1 MKNTEDALT
10 QKPVKVDELPSSTFY
25 IGAAG
30 FEDRALALLNIFEK
44 SKRRFQHCE
53 AIEYEPYNPR
63 NRRSA
68 FDQKAGDLF
77 ESVSWETYHRFQP
90 EAFADA
96 LRRTRE
102 RSLMSSQVLLD
113 VSAMS
118 KMLIVVML
126 EGLRSLDCPLSIVY
140 SAAEIYHPTKSE
152 YEKRTLV
159 PPEPP
164 IFVTTDVFRVVTT
177 HALSSIAMQGAPI
190 LMIAFPN
197 FNYLELMAL
206 LNEINPHQLILIEN
220 STTSIEDNWKL
231 EAIRKINRGVETYLE
246 PKRFLTDPLNLEA
259 NLSILDEIY
268 NEYCYTHKVA
278 LAPTG
283 GKLQAVAAFFFK
295 VMHPDIHIVYPAV
308 RDFAKDYTDR
318 YLDPSQVYFPSFQ
331 KFVAQLDK
339 HRIENLLEIGR
350 SMKNL

>member
-1 MKNTEDALT
+1 MKNTEVVLTERPFMVDA
-10 QKPVKVDELPSSTFY
+10 LPSSTLY

-30 FEDRALALLNIFEK
+30 FEDRALALLSVFEK
-44 SKRRFQHCE
+44 AKRRFQHCE
-53 AIEYEPYNPR
+53 AIEYEPFNPR
-63 NRRSA
+63 NRRSD
-68 FDQKAGDLF
+68 FDQKAQGLF
-77 ESVSWETYHRFQP
+77 DSVSWETYHRFQP
-90 EAFADA
+90 EAFTEA
-96 LRRTRE
+96 LGRTRE
-102 RSLMSSQVLLD
+102 RSLSSSQILLD

-126 EGLRSLDCPLSIVY
+126 QGLRTLDCPLRIVY
-140 SAAEIYHPTKSE
+140 SAAKIYHPTRSE
-152 YEKRTLV
+152 YEKRSLV
-159 PPEPP
+159 APEPP

-190 LMIAFPN
+190 VMIAFPN

-206 LNEINPHQLILIEN
+206 LNEINPHQLILIEG
-220 STTSIEDNWKL
+220 STSSSEDAWKL
-231 EAIRKINRGVETYLE
+231 EAIRKINKGLEVYLE
-246 PKRFLTDPLNLEA
+246 PKRFLADPLDIEA

-308 RDFAKDYTDR
+308 RDFAKDYTDGCIN
-318 YLDPSQVYFPSFQ
+318 PSEVYFPNFQ
-331 KFVAQLDK
+331 KFITQLDK
-339 HRIENLLEIGR
+339 HRVRNLLEISR
-350 SMKNL
+350 PMESR